1 MNELHMKKISF
12 IILGLALIGLF
23 QRCAVTRQLSEAKT
37 LGDCKYAI
45 ASADN
50 ITLAGIDIRQFKNM
64 QDFDLGKSPRLA
76 LALLSKDVPLN
87 LRLNLDVTNPTKQQ
101 AGINQFEY
109 KVLLSENEVFTGFW
123 DQRIDVQPNGGTTRV
138 PMQLSTNAYRL
149 LTDAKARDA
158 FMNMVENLSGK
169 TGTQPTKLTIKLKP
183 TLGIGNSQI
192 DYPGYITIEKEV
204 TAKMLSGE

>member
-23 QRCAVTRQLSEAKT
+23 QRCAVTRQISEAKT

-50 ITLAGIDIRQFKNM
+50 ITLAGIDIRQFKSM

>member
-23 QRCAVTRQLSEAKT
+23 QRCAVTRQISEAKT
-37 LGDCKYAI
+37 LGDCKYTI

-50 ITLAGIDIRQFKNM
+50 ITLAGIDIRQFKSM